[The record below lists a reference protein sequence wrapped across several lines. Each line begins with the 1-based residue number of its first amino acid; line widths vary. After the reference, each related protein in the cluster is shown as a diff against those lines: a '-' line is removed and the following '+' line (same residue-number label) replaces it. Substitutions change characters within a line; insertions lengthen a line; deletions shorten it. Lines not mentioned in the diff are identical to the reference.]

1 LTRYL
6 KCAAAFVTNFY
17 NVTKAALVIRKIPIA
32 RRAHMKNNPK
42 ELRETLLSLI
52 HDLKN
57 GPGEHIRKPGVDFVR
72 NRKLPFEKMIISILG
87 MEGSSLTNEILSQY
101 GCSMNVASAAAF
113 VQQRAKIK
121 HTALESLFHTFA
133 QRTTVDSLFKGYR
146 LLAVDGSDIHIPTNK
161 TDLDSLYQSKD
172 GRKPYNLL
180 HLHALYD
187 IKRHTYEDAIV
198 LKNHLSNE
206 NRALTDMVDRS
217 MIKTPALIIA
227 DRGYESYN
235 NMAHI
240 QERGWKYLIRI
251 KDHSAYTNGILHG
264 FELPSAEEFDVD
276 IDLKLTRKNTNEVKE
291 LLKDKNHYRF
301 VSATQTF
308 DYLPEKNK
316 KSYPTI
322 LYRLPFRIV
331 RFPITEDTYEVVVT
345 NLDREIFPPQILKE
359 LYSMR
364 WGIETSFRDLKYTIG
379 LLHFHSK
386 KVEFILQEI
395 FARLVMYNFSE
406 LITLHV
412 VIEKKDRKYEYKVNF
427 SVAAHICREYFLGK
441 MTPPNIEALISR
453 YITPIRP
460 GRSRPRNMIAKSIIS
475 FMYRV
480 A

>member
-1 LTRYL
+1 M
-6 KCAAAFVTNFY
+6 N
-17 NVTKAALVIRKIPIA
+17 
-32 RRAHMKNNPK
+32 NNPQ
-42 ELRETLLSLI
+42 ELKETLLSLI
-52 HDLKN
+52 HDLRN
-57 GPGEHIRKPGVDFVR
+57 VAGEHIRNPDRDFVR
-72 NRKLPFEKMIISILG
+72 KRKLPFDKMIISILG
-87 MEGSSLTNEILSQY
+87 MEGNSLTNELLRQY
-101 GCSMNVASAAAF
+101 GCSANIASSSAF
-113 VQQRAKIK
+113 VQQRAKIQPI
-121 HTALESLFHTFA
+121 ALENLFHTFV
-133 QRTTVDSLFKGYR
+133 QRTTTDSLFKGYR
-146 LLAVDGSDIHIPTNK
+146 LLAVDGSDIQIPTNK
-161 TDLDSLYQSKD
+161 ADLDSLYQFED

-180 HLHALYD
+180 HLNALYD

-198 LKNHLSNE
+198 LKGHLSNE

-217 MIKTPALIIA
+217 KINTPALIIA
-227 DRGYESYN
+227 DRGYEAYN

-251 KDHSAYTNGILHG
+251 KDHNTYASGILHG
-264 FELPSAEEFDVD
+264 LELPSTEEFDVD
-276 IDLKLTRKNTNEVKE
+276 INLKLTRKQTNEVKE
-291 LLKDKNHYRF
+291 LLKDKNHYRRI
-301 VSATQTF
+301 AHNKPF
-308 DYLPEKNK
+308 DYLPEKSK
-316 KSYPTI
+316 KSDSTI
-322 LYRLPFRIV
+322 MYSLPFRIV

-345 NLDREIFPPQILKE
+345 NLDREIFPPQTLKE

-441 MTPPNIEALISR
+441 ITPPNIEALISR

-460 GRSRPRNMIAKSIIS
+460 GRSRPRNIVAKSAIS